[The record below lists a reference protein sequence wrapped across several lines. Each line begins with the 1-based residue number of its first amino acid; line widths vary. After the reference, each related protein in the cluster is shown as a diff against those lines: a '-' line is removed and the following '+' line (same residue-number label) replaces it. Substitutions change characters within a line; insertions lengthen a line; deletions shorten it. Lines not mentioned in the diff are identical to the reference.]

1 MGYYSNM
8 KHMVSE
14 MENYGRSA
22 MKCPRCAS
30 CMVHE
35 PFEDLRDDTGA
46 LYFYGW
52 RCLGCGEII
61 DPVILAN
68 RKNKPAPIES
78 KTRKRLIFR

>member
-1 MGYYSNM
+1 
-8 KHMVSE
+8 MVSKLR
-14 MENYGRSA
+14 NYGHSA
-22 MKCPRCAS
+22 MNCPRCAS
-30 CMVHE
+30 YMVHE
-35 PFEDLRDDTGA
+35 PFEDLRDDTGE

>member
-1 MGYYSNM
+1 M
-8 KHMVSE
+8 K
-14 MENYGRSA
+14 NTGTPA
-22 MKCPRCAS
+22 MRCPRCAS
-30 CMVHE
+30 CMVRE

-68 RKNKPAPIES
+68 RRNKPAPMES

>member
-1 MGYYSNM
+1 MKNMGTP
-8 KHMVSE
+8 
-14 MENYGRSA
+14 A
-22 MKCPRCAS
+22 MRCPRCAS
-30 CMVHE
+30 CMVNE

-68 RKNKPAPIES
+68 RRNKPAPMES

>member
-1 MGYYSNM
+1 M
-8 KHMVSE
+8 KT
-14 MENYGRSA
+14 NGFSA
-22 MKCPRCAS
+22 MKCPRCES
-30 CMVHE
+30 YMVHE

-68 RKNKPAPIES
+68 RKNKPAPMES